1 MNQHKRN
8 RLVAAGTVSVVLLLV
23 VLVAIMIY
31 QLVVIVQLRN
41 RRQELIDEI
50 EKNST
55 ELENYEDLLDYYDN
69 YDALYQLAVEYDII
83 K

>member
-1 MNQHKRN
+1 MNQQKRN

-23 VLVAIMIY
+23 VLVAIMVY
-31 QLVVIVQLRN
+31 QLVVIVQLSN

-50 EKNST
+50 EKYST
-55 ELENYEDLLDYYDN
+55 EMDNYEELLDYYSD
-69 YDALYQLAVEYDII
+69 YDALYQLAV

>member
-1 MNQHKRN
+1 MNQQKRN

-23 VLVAIMIY
+23 VLVAIMVY
-31 QLVVIVQLRN
+31 QLVVIVQLSN

-50 EKNST
+50 EKYST
-55 ELENYEDLLDYYDN
+55 EKDNYEELLDYYSD
-69 YDALYQLAVEYDII
+69 YDALYQLAVEYDLI

>member
-1 MNQHKRN
+1 MTQQKRN

>member
-1 MNQHKRN
+1 MNQQKRN

-69 YDALYQLAVEYDII
+69 YDALYQLAVKYDII

>member
-1 MNQHKRN
+1 MNQQKRN

>member
-1 MNQHKRN
+1 MNQQKRN

-55 ELENYEDLLDYYDN
+55 ELENYENLLDYYDN